1 MKKNWK
7 ETTETRVFLPKCSIG
22 ETWTLLREDRN
33 PLGPRKSIRPLSAW
47 SARVANHYRL
57 MPLGF
62 EGERLRVALSTLPD
76 VDRRD
81 ELRMVLRREIVP
93 VLAAEGDIAKA
104 IKEHYGLGAET
115 VERLTESEGSKKP
128 SPASA

>member
-1 MKKNWK
+1 MDFS
-7 ETTETRVFLPKCSIG
+7 TKCSIG
-22 ETWTLLREDRN
+22 DTVAPDPLNIIRFAEEKIDPAALR
-33 PLGPRKSIRPLSAW
+33 LV

-115 VERLTESEGSKKP
+115 VERLNEAEGSKKW